1 MLLADKIK
9 SLDNK
14 MKANQGQYNLD
25 REAAKIYIWSSC
37 KLDKQKYVA
46 GKDLGYISVVV
57 EQANFEYFSLG

>member
-25 REAAKIYIWSSC
+25 REAAKIYI
-37 KLDKQKYVA
+37 
-46 GKDLGYISVVV
+46 
-57 EQANFEYFSLG
+57 